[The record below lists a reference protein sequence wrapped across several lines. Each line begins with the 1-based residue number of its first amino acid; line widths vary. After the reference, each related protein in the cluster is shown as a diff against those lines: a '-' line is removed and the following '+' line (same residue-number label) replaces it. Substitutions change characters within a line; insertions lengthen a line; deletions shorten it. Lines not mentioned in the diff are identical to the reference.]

1 MKIGKLARW
10 TGVNAS
16 AIRYYE
22 KMGLLEAPARSGGQ
36 RLYAEGAVDRV
47 LLIRFAGEMGFNLAE
62 IKLFLSGLRDNAPV
76 GPRWEKLARRKLK
89 EVHVQIERSLRLQ
102 ALLKNLLRCKCA
114 SLKICVERL
123 SLCPNLARPS
133 GRSGS
138 TKSKANTL
146 GIRVNM

>member
-1 MKIGKLARW
+1 MKIGRLAAR

-16 AIRYYE
+16 AVRYYE
-22 KMGLLEAPARSGGQ
+22 KMGLLEAPWRTGGQ
-36 RLYAEGAVDRV
+36 RLYREGAVDRV
-47 LLIRFAGEMGFNLAE
+47 LLIRFAGEMGFTLAE

-89 EVHVQIERSLRLQ
+89 EVDVQIERSLRLQ

-123 SLCPNLARPS
+123 SLSDNLRQGS
-133 GRSGS
+133 GKRGPQRQR
-138 TKSKANTL
+138 TGFK
-146 GIRVNM
+146 